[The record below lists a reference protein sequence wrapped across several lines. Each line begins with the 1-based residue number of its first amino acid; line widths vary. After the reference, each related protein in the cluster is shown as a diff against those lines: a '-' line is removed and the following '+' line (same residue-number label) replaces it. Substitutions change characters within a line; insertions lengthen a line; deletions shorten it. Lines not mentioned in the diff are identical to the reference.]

1 MALHMLVI
9 IGVPSAAVNLRTRVA
24 IRSVAIAIPETGL
37 LLLPTR
43 PTIRE
48 ETVAKKNP
56 NITIMI
62 APMGLT
68 GIAGTSQ
75 IRRASIT
82 IAIRTTLM
90 LSSLA
95 VRSVEVAPMPFMF
108 FIAPPNVLIISGN
121 DLIRLMIPP
130 AARAPAPM

>member
-1 MALHMLVI
+1 MALHILVI
-9 IGVPSAAVNLRTRVA
+9 MGVPSAAVNLRTSVA